1 MNKITK
7 KIFSTV
13 IWTVLLGA
21 VFGLGFFIGQTNIPS
36 VEKVS
41 GLSNKELGQDIGI
54 DFSLFW
60 DAWQVIEKNYVGRTN
75 LDRQKMVY
83 GAITGLVNSLKDPH
97 SFFMEPQESKRF
109 LDDISGSFGGIGAEV
124 GIRNDTLTV
133 VSPLE
138 GSPAQAAGLKP
149 GDKVLKI
156 DDTLSSDL
164 TLDQSV
170 EAIRGEP
177 GTKVRLLIL
186 RDDWKEAKEITIVR
200 ADIKIPI
207 IKWEIKDNHIAY
219 IQLYQ
224 FTENAGTEFQKII
237 KEIKKSNIK
246 GIVLDL
252 RNNPGGYLEVAVDIA
267 SQFLPKGDLVVVE
280 DFGNGEKSNKYYS
293 EGYQGV
299 QSLPLVI
306 LINEGSASASEILA
320 GALHDNRGI
329 KVIGEKS
336 FGKGSV
342 QQLENLRGGSSVK
355 ITVAKWLT
363 PSGATIEGEGITPDI
378 EVKLSEDDINNM
390 KDPQLDKAIEIV
402 KELTR

>member
-7 KIFSTV
+7 KIFPAV
-13 IWTVLLGA
+13 IWAVLLSA

-36 VEKVS
+36 VDQVA
-41 GLSNKELGQDIGI
+41 GLINKEPAQSVGT

-60 DAWQVIEKNYVGRTN
+60 DAWQVIEKDYVGRSN
-75 LDRQKMVY
+75 LDRQKMIY
-83 GAITGLVNSLKDPH
+83 GAIAGLVNSLKDQH

-124 GIRNDTLTV
+124 GIRNDVLTV
-133 VSPLE
+133 ISPLE
-138 GSPAQAAGLKP
+138 GNPAQAMGLKP
-149 GDKVLKI
+149 GDKILKI
-156 DDTLSSDL
+156 DDTLSSEL
-164 TLDQSV
+164 SLDESV

-177 GTKVRLLIL
+177 GTKVRLLIS
-186 RDDWKEAKEITIVR
+186 RDDWKEAKEIVIIR
-200 ADIKIPI
+200 AEIKIPI
-207 IKWEIKDNHIAY
+207 IKWEIIDNNIAH

-224 FTENAGTEFQKII
+224 FTENAARQFEKTI
-237 KEIKKSNIK
+237 KEIQKSNVR

-267 SQFLPKGDLVVVE
+267 SRLLSKGDLVVVE
-280 DFGNGEKSNKYYS
+280 DFGNGETSNKYYS
-293 EGYQGV
+293 EGYQGI
-299 QSLPLVI
+299 QDLPMVV

-320 GALHDNRGI
+320 GALRDDREI
-329 KVIGEKS
+329 KIIGEKS

-342 QQLENLRGGSSVK
+342 QQLEKLRGGASIK

-378 EVKLSEDDINNM
+378 EVKLTEDDINNM
-390 KDPQLDKAIEIV
+390 KDSQLDRALETL
-402 KELTR
+402 KELFQ